1 MIMIARMMPMTY
13 IMTMFTMV
21 DNQDDDGYKADYNEH
36 HNKGHDSL
44 YEHNKIT
51 ITLANIMTICK
62 MLKLVRVIVG
72 MMDMLTLMKM
82 ILTSLAQARIGSV

>member
-1 MIMIARMMPMTY
+1 MMIMIARMMPMTY
-13 IMTMFTMV
+13 IMTMHTMV

-51 ITLANIMTICK
+51 ITLANIMTMFVTLTICK
-62 MLKLVRVIVG
+62 MLK
-72 MMDMLTLMKM
+72 
-82 ILTSLAQARIGSV
+82 